1 MPQNKLIE
9 YYNNKLATFRIH
21 FTNTVNRQGVEDT
34 HQLRVF
40 TKRIRT
46 ILAIM
51 EISSQSEFRKKEHLH
66 LFLEPFRL
74 AGELREIQLH
84 LHLISAYDSEYL
96 APYKEYLIES
106 QEQANE
112 NLLEGLAR
120 FDFENLEELNKV
132 LLKKIENVTN
142 EIASK
147 ESRTYLLLKLK
158 RVEELKD
165 NINDDQKLHKIR
177 IHLRAVMETL
187 RLMNALEPSNEMR
200 EVKFQP
206 RSLNDIIGKCHDQTV
221 LIVSLERFVQQS
233 ANERIIQHLSTLI
246 NDLVNEN
253 SVDRKNI
260 NTLLVSYLSQTV

>member
-9 YYNNKLATFRIH
+9 YYNNQLATFRIH
-21 FTNTVNRQGVEDT
+21 FTNTVNRQGVEDI

-106 QEQANE
+106 QEQTNE

-147 ESRTYLLLKLK
+147 ESRTYLLSKLK

-200 EVKFQP
+200 EVELQP
-206 RSLNDIIGKCHDQTV
+206 RSLSDIIGRCHDQTV
-221 LIVSLERFVQQS
+221 LIVSLERFIQQS

-253 SVDRKNI
+253 SVARKNI

>member
-9 YYNNKLATFRIH
+9 YYNNQLATFRIH
-21 FTNTVNRQGVEDT
+21 FTNTVNRQGVEDI

-84 LHLISAYDSEYL
+84 LHLISAYESKYL

-106 QEQANE
+106 QEQTNE

-147 ESRTYLLLKLK
+147 ESRTYLLSKLK

-206 RSLNDIIGKCHDQTV
+206 RSLNNIIGKCHDQTV
-221 LIVSLERFVQQS
+221 LIVSLERFIQQS

-253 SVDRKNI
+253 SVARKNI

>member
-9 YYNNKLATFRIH
+9 YYNNQLATFRIH
-21 FTNTVNRQGVEDT
+21 FTNTVNRQGVEDI

-84 LHLISAYDSEYL
+84 LHLISAYESKYL

-106 QEQANE
+106 QKQANE

-147 ESRTYLLLKLK
+147 ESRTYLLSKLK

-221 LIVSLERFVQQS
+221 LIVSLERFIQQS

-253 SVDRKNI
+253 SVARKNI

>member
-9 YYNNKLATFRIH
+9 YYNNQLATFRIH
-21 FTNTVNRQGVEDT
+21 FTNTVNRQGVEDI

-84 LHLISAYDSEYL
+84 LHLISAYESKYL

-106 QEQANE
+106 QKQANE

-147 ESRTYLLLKLK
+147 ESRTYLLSKLK

-187 RLMNALEPSNEMR
+187 RLMNALEPSNERR

-233 ANERIIQHLSTLI
+233 TNERIIQHLSTLI

>member
-9 YYNNKLATFRIH
+9 YYNNQLATFHKH
-21 FTNTVNRQGVEDT
+21 FTNTVNRQGVEDL

-51 EISSQSEFRKKEHLH
+51 EISSQGEFRKKEHIH
-66 LFLEPFRL
+66 LFLELFRL

-84 LHLISAYDSEYL
+84 LHLISAYESKYL

-106 QEQANE
+106 QKQANE

-120 FDFENLEELNKV
+120 FDFEKLEELNKV

-147 ESRTYLLLKLK
+147 ESRTYLLSKLK

-206 RSLNDIIGKCHDQTV
+206 KSLNDIIGKCHDQIL
-221 LIVSLERFVQQS
+221 LIASLEGFVQQS
-233 ANERIIQHLSTLI
+233 ANERIIQNLSTLI
-246 NDLVNEN
+246 IDLVNEN
-253 SVDRKNI
+253 NVARKNI

>member
-9 YYNNKLATFRIH
+9 YYNNQLATFRIH
-21 FTNTVNRQGVEDT
+21 ITNTVNRQGVEDI

-84 LHLISAYDSEYL
+84 LHLISAYESKYL

-106 QEQANE
+106 QKQANE

-147 ESRTYLLLKLK
+147 ESRTYLLSKLK

-221 LIVSLERFVQQS
+221 LIVSLERFIQQS

-253 SVDRKNI
+253 SVARKNI